1 MNNSESEVL
10 DALSAAN
17 FQRALQIS
25 ESHLKSISPA
35 EQNGDFFKE
44 AYAICRFFLHRNE
57 RIQHQSQGADR
68 ARMFVSFLD
77 EIGDFFEENQIPQKS
92 EQVQKIAYHFL
103 HKQISAGF
111 AHDFAGQR
119 AYNLDKNEINQ
130 LVFSLFFIEN
140 YKSAR
145 EVLLF
150 MQTMK
155 RDVNLVK
162 FLLGICSYYLG
173 NDTQFL
179 ENFSAALIDQPEVG
193 SGYLQFVNVP
203 ELDSIIQL
211 ASERELP
218 DSVNFWTYLAM
229 LLEVFDL
236 PPGRPYPL
244 DSALK
249 KAEERVRPILA
260 AKNLSQRQVDR
271 GLQLSAF
278 LLRFNQKGMTTMIQ
292 DELLTFF
299 ENHRPDLL
307 AQMNQA

>member
-1 MNNSESEVL
+1 
-10 DALSAAN
+10 
-17 FQRALQIS
+17 
-25 ESHLKSISPA
+25 
-35 EQNGDFFKE
+35 
-44 AYAICRFFLHRNE
+44 
-57 RIQHQSQGADR
+57 
-68 ARMFVSFLD
+68 
-77 EIGDFFEENQIPQKS
+77 
-92 EQVQKIAYHFL
+92 
-103 HKQISAGF
+103 
-111 AHDFAGQR
+111 
-119 AYNLDKNEINQ
+119 
-130 LVFSLFFIEN
+130 
-140 YKSAR
+140 
-145 EVLLF
+145 

>member
-1 MNNSESEVL
+1 M
-10 DALSAAN
+10 
-17 FQRALQIS
+17 
-25 ESHLKSISPA
+25 
-35 EQNGDFFKE
+35 
-44 AYAICRFFLHRNE
+44 
-57 RIQHQSQGADR
+57 
-68 ARMFVSFLD
+68 
-77 EIGDFFEENQIPQKS
+77 
-92 EQVQKIAYHFL
+92 
-103 HKQISAGF
+103 
-111 AHDFAGQR
+111 
-119 AYNLDKNEINQ
+119 
-130 LVFSLFFIEN
+130 
-140 YKSAR
+140 
-145 EVLLF
+145 
-150 MQTMK
+150 
-155 RDVNLVK
+155 
-162 FLLGICSYYLG
+162 
-173 NDTQFL
+173 
-179 ENFSAALIDQPEVG
+179 
-193 SGYLQFVNVP
+193 NVP

-260 AKNLSQRQVDR
+260 SKNLSQRQVDR

-307 AQMNQA
+307 AQMHQT